1 MQVSPSDPDGS
12 QVQHVLNACAASL
25 AGFILTVAA
34 VTYQL
39 FTLEEI
45 TKEAIFLLFVRGVVA
60 IFIL

>member
-12 QVQHVLNACAASL
+12 QVQHVLNACAALL
-25 AGFILTVAA
+25 AGFILTVNA

-45 TKEAIFLLFVRGVVA
+45 TKEAIFLLFVRGVA